1 MGQWPRMHVG
11 FYLCCVVCCGGLLVR
26 LFDTYFYMLS
36 NYFWVFLSDHIC
48 LFECFDLFEH
58 FAHK

>member
-1 MGQWPRMHVG
+1 MAQWPRMHVG
-11 FYLCCVVCCGGLLVR
+11 FYLCCVVAVCSSVYLIHIFTCCR
-26 LFDTYFYMLS
+26 IIFCS
-36 NYFWVFLSDHIC
+36 FLSDHNC